1 MNFVKALSR
10 MMLLS
15 KNVEE
20 IMTDRIMKSGIS
32 RTMVVETVI
41 AGYLKKR
48 RTVQRQQWMI

>member
-1 MNFVKALSR
+1 MKALSR